1 MSFDLGDPV
10 PLRFLITDPNGNPA
24 NAGTVTLTITQP
36 DNTAAGPFTLV
47 AGALGT
53 YDYDYTPTQVGR
65 HLARC
70 VATGANASAY
80 SDAFDVDPADLGG
93 ILSLAETK
101 TSLNITNS
109 KSDELIRG
117 YIAVATALIEDV
129 IGPVIPTS
137 HTETVQATDTIVL
150 AKAPVLSI
158 TSIASTFPLS
168 GGPISLTPM
177 YLLDPLSG
185 VLRQNRSQYGPD
197 PAFAW
202 GGYDPFFAVYGGG
215 AGYGAAGFLTVM
227 YVAGRPIVPPLAR
240 QAAHIIV
247 NSLMQTQ
254 RGSSPMPVQGG
265 EQASGPPE
273 IMPPEAV
280 ELLAPLRRIGAGIA

>member
-1 MSFDLGDPV
+1 VIDLGDTA
-10 PLRFLITDPNGNPA
+10 PLQFLTTDATGNLA
-24 NAGTVTLTITQP
+24 NAGTVTVTITQP
-36 DNTAAGPFTLV
+36 DNTVAGPFTV
-47 AGALGT
+47 APTAVGT
-53 YDYDYTPTQVGR
+53 YVYTFATTQVGR
-65 HLARC
+65 HAVRW
-70 VATGANASAY
+70 VATGLNASAY
-80 SDAFDVDPADLGG
+80 SDVFDVDPADLGG

-117 YIAVATALIEDV
+117 YIAVATSLIEDV

-158 TSIASTFPLS
+158 SSIISTFPLS
-168 GGPISLTPM
+168 GGPVSLAPM

-185 VLRQNRSQYGPD
+185 VLQNRSQYGPD

-215 AGYGAAGFLTVM
+215 AGYGAAGFLTVV

-240 QAAHIIV
+240 QAAQIIV